1 MSKQNELEEQN
12 EKNEKYKRIT
22 DEPLA
27 TIELST
33 PFIDASVAK
42 YKKKNKT
49 RKIIIIS
56 IAGVL
61 ALGYISGI
69 IYSFTHFERNTQIN
83 GIDISNKSVSS
94 VNSILENE
102 MYNYKLDVEFKDGNE
117 ELSVKNGD
125 IIISLEKSI
134 REVKNTH
141 SAFLW
146 PLYLQGGYSYEVK
159 YITKV
164 NETKMESTINSWEQT
179 SPSNFIK
186 SVNAEVVLR
195 DGEAKIIDDI
205 TGTELDIDK
214 LINTC
219 KDYIED
225 GASKV
230 NIEDNDCYIKA
241 DVVSNSD
248 IIKKKFE
255 TCDEFI
261 NMDAKYDFKGY
272 IVDIPKEELC
282 KMAYLDDNGVIQI
295 SYNNVKSYVARFAK
309 QYNTCYTERDFKTHS
324 GYMIKVYGGYYGWE
338 IDEEAETEELYAYL
352 KSKKSFTKAPVCIK
366 EGYAYCDMNDIG
378 NNYVEIDLTNQHVY
392 VYHNGNKVF
401 DTPCVSG
408 CVNRGMSTPGGLY
421 PLTYKTKNATLRG
434 PGYATPVAYWMPFN
448 GGIGMHDATWKSK
461 FGEDYYIYD
470 GSHGCINLPLKA
482 AETIYEYVEQGSPVV
497 CYWENE
503 VGITH

>member
-12 EKNEKYKRIT
+12 EKNKKNEKYKRIT

-49 RKIIIIS
+49 RKIVIFS

-102 MYNYKLDVEFKDGNE
+102 MNNYKLDVEFKDGTE

-125 IIISLEKSI
+125 INISLEKSI

-186 SVNAEVVLR
+186 SVNSENLLYAV
-195 DGEAKIIDDI
+195 D
-205 TGTELDIDK
+205 
-214 LINTC
+214 
-219 KDYIED
+219 ED
-225 GASKV
+225 GTRNA
-230 NIEDNDCYIKA
+230 
-241 DVVSNSD
+241 
-248 IIKKKFE
+248 
-255 TCDEFI
+255 
-261 NMDAKYDFKGY
+261 G
-272 IVDIPKEELC
+272 
-282 KMAYLDDNGVIQI
+282 
-295 SYNNVKSYVARFAK
+295 
-309 QYNTCYTERDFKTHS
+309 
-324 GYMIKVYGGYYGWE
+324 
-338 IDEEAETEELYAYL
+338 
-352 KSKKSFTKAPVCIK
+352 
-366 EGYAYCDMNDIG
+366 
-378 NNYVEIDLTNQHVY
+378 
-392 VYHNGNKVF
+392 
-401 DTPCVSG
+401 
-408 CVNRGMSTPGGLY
+408 STPSFM
-421 PLTYKTKNATLRG
+421 R
-434 PGYATPVAYWMPFN
+434 
-448 GGIGMHDATWKSK
+448 
-461 FGEDYYIYD
+461 
-470 GSHGCINLPLKA
+470 
-482 AETIYEYVEQGSPVV
+482 
-497 CYWENE
+497 
-503 VGITH
+503 